1 MHCPLFT
8 RNNVWSEGTFYV
20 SEYCLIV
27 KHCWHVCSTA
37 VSCDLT
43 CITAVCCDLTCSRG
57 EVTGC
62 SCSPDTGEH
71 SALKL
76 RPGPE
81 VEEGDTGRGEARELW
96 ASIMS
101 PYCFSLLT
109 LISDF
114 KTIVFYIRLSLLCAL
129 KTPLTSVTFSLVI
142 RQARFCATIVSS
154 HVWAGN
160 IKHPSLNCFRDMT
173 ISWAYWQARMWRF
186 SWQLSFLLLTM
197 KSLVICWRYAVS
209 LTACILCILC
219 TLSA

>member
-1 MHCPLFT
+1 MC
-8 RNNVWSEGTFYV
+8 Y
-20 SEYCLIV
+20 
-27 KHCWHVCSTA
+27 
-37 VSCDLT
+37 
-43 CITAVCCDLTCSRG
+43 LTCSRG

-129 KTPLTSVTFSLVI
+129 KTLLTSH
-142 RQARFCATIVSS
+142 S
-154 HVWAGN
+154 HLLFVKRGSVP
-160 IKHPSLNCFRDMT
+160 PS
-173 ISWAYWQARMWRF
+173 
-186 SWQLSFLLLTM
+186 
-197 KSLVICWRYAVS
+197 
-209 LTACILCILC
+209 
-219 TLSA
+219 

>member
-1 MHCPLFT
+1 MC
-8 RNNVWSEGTFYV
+8 G
-20 SEYCLIV
+20 
-27 KHCWHVCSTA
+27 
-37 VSCDLT
+37 
-43 CITAVCCDLTCSRG
+43 LTCSRG

-62 SCSPDTGEH
+62 SCSPDTGED

-129 KTPLTSVTFSLVI
+129 KTLATKTAYVTLSLVK
-142 RQARFCATIVSS
+142 SS
-154 HVWAGN
+154 VLCHHRNLSRV
-160 IKHPSLNCFRDMT
+160 
-173 ISWAYWQARMWRF
+173 
-186 SWQLSFLLLTM
+186 SWQ
-197 KSLVICWRYAVS
+197 Y
-209 LTACILCILC
+209 
-219 TLSA
+219 